1 VHTYVLVFS
10 TDAFKKARQRM
21 LHARENAT
29 KDLLKASSR
38 TTED

>member
-1 VHTYVLVFS
+1 MILF

-29 KDLLKASSR
+29 KDLIKTTTR
-38 TTED
+38 TANA